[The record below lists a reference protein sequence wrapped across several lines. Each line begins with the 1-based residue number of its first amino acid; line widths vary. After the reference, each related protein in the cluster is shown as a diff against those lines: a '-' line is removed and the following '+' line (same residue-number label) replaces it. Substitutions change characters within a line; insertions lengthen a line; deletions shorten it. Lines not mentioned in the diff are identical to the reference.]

1 MKLTRTAWAALAA
14 AFLLAV
20 QTASAAERR
29 DLLDEISALDAYLAK
44 AHAAG
49 GAPCVPE
56 ALASAQACL
65 ARVKEE
71 FEEGDRWEAEDLLE
85 TCRRLSQGLWDR
97 ILLCGQDSDGDG
109 IPDSRDL
116 CQDRPEAYNGYQ
128 DEDGCPDRVPARA
141 VLTPDKIEILEPVGF
156 DENTQTLLP
165 ESEPVLADVAR
176 ILVENPSLRIRIES
190 HLDSSTT
197 DPETALLL
205 CARRAEN
212 VKEALAALGVDAAR
226 METAPKGS
234 SEPIASNDSPW
245 GRKLNRRIEF
255 VRIP

>member
-1 MKLTRTAWAALAA
+1 MKFTRTPWAAFAA
-14 AFLLAV
+14 ALLFAV
-20 QTASAAERR
+20 PTASAAEGQ
-29 DLLDEISALDAYLAK
+29 DLLNEIDALDAYLRK
-44 AHAAG
+44 AHMAG
-49 GAPCVPE
+49 GALCVPE

-71 FEEGDRWEAEDLLE
+71 FEEGDFWEAEDQLE
-85 TCRRLSQGLWDR
+85 TCRRSSQGLWDR
-97 ILLCGQDSDGDG
+97 ILLCGQDGDGDG

-116 CQDRPEAYNGYQ
+116 CPDQPETYNGYQ
-128 DEDGCPDRVPARA
+128 DEDGCPDRVPPRA
-141 VLTPDKIEILEPVGF
+141 LLTPDKIEILEPLGF
-156 DENTQTLLP
+156 DENTQSLLP

-176 ILVENPSLRIRIES
+176 ILLENPSLRVRIES
-190 HLDSSTT
+190 HLDSSTE
-197 DPETALLL
+197 PETALAL
-205 CARRAEN
+205 CAQRAEN
-212 VKEALAALGVDAAR
+212 VKEALVALGVNAAR